1 MNAMT
6 AGPRNSRPLS
16 APLRT
21 LLAAGSWGN
30 GLVVLGMVLPPALAA
45 TGQPRLYN
53 LGLVVAAVLTMF
65 WSMLAGSRLIA
76 LFSACARLQM
86 PGSGRQ
92 ALASAVVA
100 AVLVVVLPGQV
111 IALAGAGSAPLAM
124 AALAFGLA
132 LGLFWVSMPPWLM
145 WPLMALGMLGR
156 WLPSLPADMTAGR
169 LLQPAPI
176 ALAALLMLAVSILY
190 WRRIARRQA
199 WGNGWNMPLAI
210 VVSGSAPPASPHDR
224 SLLTAE
230 TPVDRDLARAPRQA
244 LGIALG
250 PGFGRN
256 SLRNLL
262 IAQVP
267 VIAVAAFWLLLDTG
281 AGKPHIGLTFGP
293 FMVLSAGL
301 APLIRLQALF
311 WRPALG
317 LHELALLPGLPAQ
330 PVAALASQ
338 LAAQVLVR
346 ALPALA
352 VMAGFAALVG
362 AEDGYYPLLAWTS
375 LGSLALLWGSALL
388 TLHSP
393 PARWACVGLTVLLT
407 LGLLVL
413 MTVTSRG
420 GAPAWLPLA
429 GTGAVLAGILLHW
442 LAIARM
448 RRMPHPWLPG

>member
-1 MNAMT
+1 MSAVT
-6 AGPRNSRPLS
+6 AGPRTSSPLL

-30 GLVVLGMVLPPALAA
+30 GLVVLGMVLASALAA
-45 TGQPRLYN
+45 MEGPRFYG
-53 LGLVVAAVLTMF
+53 LGLVVAAILTMF

-76 LFSACARLQM
+76 LFSTCARLQM

-92 ALASAVVA
+92 ALASAA
-100 AVLVVVLPGQV
+100 AAAALVVVLPGQV

-145 WPLMALGMLGR
+145 WPLMALGVLGR
-156 WLPSLPADMTAGR
+156 WLPSLPADMTAAQ
-169 LLQPAPI
+169 LLQPAPVG
-176 ALAALLMLAVSILY
+176 LAALLMLVVSALY
-190 WRRIARRQA
+190 WKRIARRQA
-199 WGNGWNMPLAI
+199 WGNSWNMPLAI
-210 VVSGSAPPASPHDR
+210 VVSGGAPARTPHEQ

-230 TPVDRDLARAPRQA
+230 TPVDPDLARAPRQA

-262 IAQVP
+262 VAQVP
-267 VIAVAAFWLLLDTG
+267 VIGVAAFWLLLDTG
-281 AGKPHIGLTFGP
+281 SGNPHVGLTFGP

-317 LHELALLPGLPAQ
+317 LHELALLPGLPAR
-330 PVAALASQ
+330 PATALAAQ
-338 LAAQVLVR
+338 LAVQVLVR

-362 AEDGYYPLLAWTS
+362 AEGGYFPLLAWTS

-388 TLHSP
+388 TLHST
-393 PARWACVGLTVLLT
+393 PARWACVAMTVLLT

-413 MTVTSRG
+413 MTVTARLG
-420 GAPAWLPLA
+420 TPAWLPLA
-429 GTGAVLAGILLHW
+429 GAGAVLAGILLHW